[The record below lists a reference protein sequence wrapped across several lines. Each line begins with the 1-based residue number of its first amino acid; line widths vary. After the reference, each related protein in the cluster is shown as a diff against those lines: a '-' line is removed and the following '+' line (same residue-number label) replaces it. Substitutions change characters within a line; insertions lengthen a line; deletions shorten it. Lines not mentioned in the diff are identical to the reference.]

1 MKDKRSIIDQ
11 RIKESKMQVTEL
23 IKRLG
28 LKRGNFYLKLNDP
41 NISKD
46 FIAEIGHVINWDFSK
61 DFPEMRGF
69 HYYYKD
75 RLFVLGEPEEAY
87 QRKHEY
93 ARFDELQ
100 QRIEKQDERFDEW
113 QQRIEKKDALIES
126 QNKIIAGM
134 EKKMKH
140 MATQQKVTNDTLKK
154 LLKAIN

>member
-28 LKRGNFYLKLNDP
+28 LKRGNFYLKLNGP
-41 NISKD
+41 TISKD

-61 DFPEMRGF
+61 DFTEMRGF

-75 RLFVLGEPEEAY
+75 RLFVLGEAEESY
-87 QRKHEY
+87 QRKREY
-93 ARFDELQ
+93 AQFDELL
-100 QRIEKQDERFDEW
+100 QRIEKQD
-113 QQRIEKKDALIES
+113 IHIES

-140 MATQQKVTNDTLKK
+140 MASQQKITNDTIKK
-154 LLKAIN
+154 LLKAMN

>member
-11 RIKESKMQVTEL
+11 RIKESKMLKTYL

-28 LKRGNFYLKLNDP
+28 LKRGNFYLKFNDP
-41 NISKD
+41 DISKD

-93 ARFDELQ
+93 ARFDEMQ
-100 QRIEKQDERFDEW
+100 QRIENQDA
-113 QQRIEKKDALIES
+113 QIES

-134 EKKMKH
+134 QKEMKH
-140 MATQQKVTNDTLKK
+140 IITQQKITNDTLKK
-154 LLKAIN
+154 LLKAMN

>member
-11 RIKESKMQVTEL
+11 RIKESKMQKTEL
-23 IKRLG
+23 INRLG
-28 LKRGNFYLKLNDP
+28 CGRTNFYLKLNDP
-41 NISKD
+41 GISKD

-61 DFPEMRGF
+61 DFTEMKGF

-93 ARFDELQ
+93 ARFDEMQ
-100 QRIEKQDERFDEW
+100 QRIENQDA
-113 QQRIEKKDALIES
+113 QIES

-134 EKKMKH
+134 QKEMKH
-140 MATQQKVTNDTLKK
+140 IITQQKITNDTLKK
-154 LLKAIN
+154 LLKAMN

>member
-11 RIKESKMQVTEL
+11 RIKESKMQKTVL

-28 LKRGNFYLKLNDP
+28 LKRGNFYLKLNEP
-41 NISKD
+41 EISQKI
-46 FIAEIGHVINWDFSK
+46 IAEIGHVINWDFSK
-61 DFPEMRGF
+61 DFTEMKGF

-100 QRIEKQDERFDEW
+100 QRIEKQDA
-113 QQRIEKKDALIES
+113 QIES

-134 EKKMKH
+134 QKEMKH

-154 LLKAIN
+154 LLKAMN